1 MADFRECSCLEKDT
15 ENTLPPM
22 QKVLMSSVDEKLFAS
37 HNAKVNIELFWFGI
51 EKRECTGVP
60 VIFSLQEFGDACDSR
75 RAHSSL
81 PFYLFVGCSRLK
93 HASDTEAV
101 REFSNLPF
109 GEEIPDESED
119 FGLVFHERKCE
130 TDILTG
136 ISEFCFHFALV

>member
-1 MADFRECSCLEKDT
+1 
-15 ENTLPPM
+15 M
-22 QKVLMSSVDEKLFAS
+22 QEVLMTSIDEKLFAV
-37 HNAKVNIELFWFGI
+37 HIVKENIELIWIWFQERDGTGI
-51 EKRECTGVP
+51 P
-60 VIFSLQEFGDACDSR
+60 VILSLQEFGDACDSR